1 MAISTTVIPI
11 SDVKLGIKGETTF
24 GTGIDVSGADGT
36 AYRQLPVI
44 QATKPMFNITR
55 ESRLLSG
62 RGTVKNAAD
71 TIVNAKGG
79 TVTAPFEFLAT
90 PELLLQHLAMVTQT
104 YNADGSDVY
113 TVEIDGSNNNTQVGG
128 TISSGL
134 PHTVNLA
141 YYPKAAEGIKVA
153 GCVVSDL
160 SITGDVSANGGNL
173 SMSGNYFSGFS
184 NPVSTGTCLEQTFN
198 GTWVE
203 PDAGVFF
210 NVGSLSTKQL
220 AVDGANQDM
229 ILKSFNLNIAN
240 GVNRVGMNTNGDAE
254 AYAFPE
260 YVATG
265 DITIKYDGEFSLG
278 AADNVLQSF
287 LDGNTGTL
295 ALKFGDG
302 TVSAVSEMNIL
313 AEVQYTGDPTQ
324 DISEGGIFWTIPFE
338 CVQNSSTEAL
348 KISLFSD
355 TAIAAM

>member
-229 ILKSFNLNIAN
+229 ILNHL
-240 GVNRVGMNTNGDAE
+240 T
-254 AYAFPE
+254 
-260 YVATG
+260 
-265 DITIKYDGEFSLG
+265 
-278 AADNVLQSF
+278 
-287 LDGNTGTL
+287 
-295 ALKFGDG
+295 
-302 TVSAVSEMNIL
+302 
-313 AEVQYTGDPTQ
+313 
-324 DISEGGIFWTIPFE
+324 
-338 CVQNSSTEAL
+338 
-348 KISLFSD
+348 
-355 TAIAAM
+355 

>member
-1 MAISTTVIPI
+1 MAISQTVIPI

-24 GTGIDVSGADGT
+24 GTGIDSSGADGT

-44 QATKPMFNITR
+44 QAQKPTFNITR

-71 TIVNAKGG
+71 TVITAKGG
-79 TVTAPFEFLAT
+79 TVTCPFEFLAT
-90 PELLLQHLAMVTQT
+90 PELMLQHLLMVTQT

-113 TVEIDGSNNNTQVGG
+113 TVEIDGSNNNTSIGG

-141 YYPKAAEGIKVA
+141 YYPKAAEGIKIA

-160 SITGDVSANGGNL
+160 SITGDVTANGGNL
-173 SMSGNYFSGFS
+173 SLGGNYFSGFA
-184 NPVSTGTCLEQTFN
+184 NPISTGTVLEQTFD

-210 NVGSLSTKQL
+210 NMGSLSTKQL
-220 AVDGANQDM
+220 EVDGANQDM
-229 ILKSFNLNIAN
+229 IIKSFNLNIAN

-260 YVATG
+260 YVASG
-265 DITIKYDGEFSLG
+265 DITIKYDDEFSLS
-278 AADNVLQSF
+278 ADDNVVQSF
-287 LDGNTGTL
+287 LDGNTCTL

-302 TVSAVSEMNIL
+302 TVSSVSEMNIL
-313 AEVQYTGDPTQ
+313 AEVQFTGDPTQ
-324 DISEGGIFWTIPFE
+324 DISENGIFWTIPFE

-355 TAIAAM
+355 TAVAAM

>member
-24 GTGIDVSGADGT
+24 GTGIDSSGADGT
-36 AYRQLPVI
+36 AYRQLPVL
-44 QATKPMFNITR
+44 QAQKPTFNITR

-71 TIVNAKGG
+71 TVITAKGG
-79 TVTAPFEFLAT
+79 TVVCPFEFLAT
-90 PELLLQHLAMVTQT
+90 PELLLQHLVMVTQT

-113 TVEIDGSNNNTQVGG
+113 TVEVDGSNNNTQVGG

-134 PHTVNLA
+134 PHSVNLA
-141 YYPKAAEGIKVA
+141 YYPKAAEGIKVT
-153 GCVVSDL
+153 GCVVSDMA
-160 SITGDVSANGGNL
+160 ITGDVAANGGNL
-173 SMSGNYFSGFS
+173 SVSGNYFSGFA
-184 NPVSTGTCLEQTFN
+184 NPLSTGTVLEQTFN

-220 AVDGANQDM
+220 SVEGADQDI

-260 YVATG
+260 YVVTG
-265 DITIKYDGEFSLG
+265 DITVKYDGEISLS
-278 AADNVLQSF
+278 ADDNVVQNF
-287 LDGNTGTL
+287 IDGNTGTL

-302 TVSAVSEMNIL
+302 TVSSVSEMNIL
-313 AEVQYTGDPTQ
+313 AEVQFTGDPTQ
-324 DISEGGIFWTIPFE
+324 DISENGIFWTIPFE

>member
-141 YYPKAAEGIKVA
+141 Y
-153 GCVVSDL
+153 
-160 SITGDVSANGGNL
+160 
-173 SMSGNYFSGFS
+173 
-184 NPVSTGTCLEQTFN
+184 
-198 GTWVE
+198 
-203 PDAGVFF
+203 
-210 NVGSLSTKQL
+210 
-220 AVDGANQDM
+220 
-229 ILKSFNLNIAN
+229 
-240 GVNRVGMNTNGDAE
+240 
-254 AYAFPE
+254 
-260 YVATG
+260 
-265 DITIKYDGEFSLG
+265 
-278 AADNVLQSF
+278 
-287 LDGNTGTL
+287 
-295 ALKFGDG
+295 
-302 TVSAVSEMNIL
+302 
-313 AEVQYTGDPTQ
+313 
-324 DISEGGIFWTIPFE
+324 
-338 CVQNSSTEAL
+338 
-348 KISLFSD
+348 
-355 TAIAAM
+355 

>member
-11 SDVKLGIKGETTF
+11 SDVKMGIKGEATF
-24 GTGIDVSGADGT
+24 GTGIDSSGADGT
-36 AYRQLPVI
+36 AYRQLPVV
-44 QATKPMFNITR
+44 QATKPTFNIHR

-71 TIVNAKGG
+71 TVITAKGG
-79 TVTAPFEFLAT
+79 TVTCPFDFIAT
-90 PELLLQHLAMVTQT
+90 PELLLQHLVMVTQT

-113 TVEIDGSNNNTQVGG
+113 TVEIDGSNNNTQIGG
-128 TISSGL
+128 SISSGL
-134 PHTVNLA
+134 PHSVNLA
-141 YYPKAAEGIKVA
+141 YYPKAAEGIKVT

-160 SITGDVSANGGNL
+160 SIAGDVSANGGNL
-173 SMSGNYFSGFS
+173 TVSGNYFSGFA
-184 NPVSTGTCLEQTFN
+184 NPISTGTCLEQTFD

-220 AVDGANQDM
+220 AVDGADQDM

-260 YVATG
+260 YTATG
-265 DITIKYDGEFSLG
+265 DITIKYDGEFSLS

-302 TVSAVSEMNIL
+302 TVSSVSEMNIL

-324 DISEGGIFWTIPFE
+324 DISENGIFWTIPFE